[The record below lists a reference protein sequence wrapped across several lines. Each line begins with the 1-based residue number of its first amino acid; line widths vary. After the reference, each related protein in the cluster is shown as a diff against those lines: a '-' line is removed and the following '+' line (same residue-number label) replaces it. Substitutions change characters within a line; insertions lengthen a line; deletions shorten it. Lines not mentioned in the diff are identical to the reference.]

1 MGCCI
6 NFYVSLENYFIAVS
20 AFPFRF
26 FDTVLLEINVLEET
40 CGKILINLY
49 IDSRIHWK
57 GISLHFRLIFSS
69 KNVLLSAIKR
79 IGMNCRKSRKFSLVW
94 KREEKFSYCRGFDR
108 KLFYFKLK
116 KLRDGMFE
124 NYKYRKTD
132 CKLLKNLI
140 PTFFFFFSK

>member
-1 MGCCI
+1 MLDKFLRI
-6 NFYVSLENYFIAVS
+6 TRKLFHRSFSISLSLFWYG
-20 AFPFRF
+20 
-26 FDTVLLEINVLEET
+26 TLEINVLEET

-79 IGMNCRKSRKFSLVW
+79 IDMNCRKSRKFSLVW

-124 NYKYRKTD
+124 NYKYRETD

-140 PTFFFFFSK
+140 PTFFFSK